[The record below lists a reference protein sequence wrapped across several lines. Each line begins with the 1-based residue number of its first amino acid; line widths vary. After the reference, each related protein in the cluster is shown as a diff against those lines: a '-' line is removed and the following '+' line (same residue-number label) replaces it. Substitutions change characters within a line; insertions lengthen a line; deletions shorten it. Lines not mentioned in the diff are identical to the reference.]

1 LARKKKPINTTSY
14 PDHVIEK
21 VARCL
26 LPDILTYFESEEG
39 QKEFEEWKALQ
50 ETVKEKTGESQG
62 SEQSNPL
69 GIIVSCSRNEMK
81 SSALI
86 GNKG

>member
-1 LARKKKPINTTSY
+1 LARKKKPINTTNY

-39 QKEFEEWKALQ
+39 QKEFEEWKAL
-50 ETVKEKTGESQG
+50 KEKKPSKNQD
-62 SEQSNPL
+62 P
-69 GIIVSCSRNEMK
+69 
-81 SSALI
+81 
-86 GNKG
+86 

>member
-1 LARKKKPINTTSY
+1 MARKKKPINTTSY

-39 QKEFEEWKALQ
+39 QKEFEEWKALKGAM
-50 ETVKEKTGESQG
+50 KEE
-62 SEQSNPL
+62 NPDTKH
-69 GIIVSCSRNEMK
+69 VAK
-81 SSALI
+81 
-86 GNKG
+86 

>member
-1 LARKKKPINTTSY
+1 MARKRKPINPTNY

-50 ETVKEKTGESQG
+50 EAMEEKMLDTRHD
-62 SEQSNPL
+62 P
-69 GIIVSCSRNEMK
+69 
-81 SSALI
+81 
-86 GNKG
+86 

>member
-1 LARKKKPINTTSY
+1 MARKKKPINTTSH

-26 LPDILTYFESEEG
+26 LPDILSYFESEEG

-50 ETVKEKTGESQG
+50 EAMKKERPDTKH
-62 SEQSNPL
+62 
-69 GIIVSCSRNEMK
+69 VAK
-81 SSALI
+81 
-86 GNKG
+86 

>member
-1 LARKKKPINTTSY
+1 MARKKKPINTTNY

-39 QKEFEEWKALQ
+39 QKEFEEWKAL
-50 ETVKEKTGESQG
+50 KEKKPSKNQD
-62 SEQSNPL
+62 P
-69 GIIVSCSRNEMK
+69 
-81 SSALI
+81 
-86 GNKG
+86 

>member
-1 LARKKKPINTTSY
+1 MARKRKPINTTNY

-39 QKEFEEWKALQ
+39 QKEFEEWKKMSRKMRF
-50 ETVKEKTGESQG
+50 ETSD
-62 SEQSNPL
+62 L
-69 GIIVSCSRNEMK
+69 IASRK
-81 SSALI
+81 KLRDS
-86 GNKG
+86 

>member
-1 LARKKKPINTTSY
+1 MARKKKPINTTSY

-39 QKEFEEWKALQ
+39 QKEFEEWKAAQ
-50 ETVKEKTGESQG
+50 EAVKEERPDTKHGA
-62 SEQSNPL
+62 
-69 GIIVSCSRNEMK
+69 K
-81 SSALI
+81 
-86 GNKG
+86 

>member
-1 LARKKKPINTTSY
+1 
-14 PDHVIEK
+14 VIEK

-50 ETVKEKTGESQG
+50 EAMKEEKPDTKHGA
-62 SEQSNPL
+62 
-69 GIIVSCSRNEMK
+69 K
-81 SSALI
+81 
-86 GNKG
+86 

>member
-1 LARKKKPINTTSY
+1 MARKKKPINTTSY

-39 QKEFEEWKALQ
+39 QKEFEEWKRTYQRTLRK
-50 ETVKEKTGESQG
+50 ETEE
-62 SEQSNPL
+62 N
-69 GIIVSCSRNEMK
+69 
-81 SSALI
+81 A
-86 GNKG
+86 NKA

>member
-1 LARKKKPINTTSY
+1 MARKKKPTNTTSY

-50 ETVKEKTGESQG
+50 EAMKVEKPDTKHGA
-62 SEQSNPL
+62 
-69 GIIVSCSRNEMK
+69 K
-81 SSALI
+81 
-86 GNKG
+86 

>member
-1 LARKKKPINTTSY
+1 MARKKKPINTTSY

-39 QKEFEEWKALQ
+39 QKEFEEWKAL
-50 ETVKEKTGESQG
+50 KEAMKE
-62 SEQSNPL
+62 ENPDTKH
-69 GIIVSCSRNEMK
+69 VAK
-81 SSALI
+81 
-86 GNKG
+86 